1 MELCIN
7 KYVLRTGAE
16 KYESQKR
23 GRTIAIISASVILLL
38 VVVYFISHK
47 ETDILNVSADE
58 IKSIYVTNGSNG
70 DMVDVPSSVF
80 PDFAKALNEVK
91 LKRGQKM
98 ESSGWD
104 YGINL
109 SDGKND
115 YRLSFVSEEN
125 IVIGSK
131 IYGTKE
137 QSGVK
142 LYNSCEHYFKN
153 KK

>member
-1 MELCIN
+1 M
-7 KYVLRTGAE
+7 KA
-16 KYESQKR
+16 KKR
-23 GRTIAIISASVILLL
+23 GRTIAIIRASVILLL

-58 IKSIYVTNGSNG
+58 IKSVYVTNGSNG

-80 PDFAKALNEVK
+80 HDFAKALNEVK

-109 SDGKND
+109 SDGKNEYD
-115 YRLSFVSEEN
+115 LSFVSQRF
-125 IVIGSK
+125 IVIGAK
-131 IYGTKE
+131 KYETKE

-142 LYNSCEHYFKN
+142 LYNLCEHYFKD

>member
-1 MELCIN
+1 M
-7 KYVLRTGAE
+7 KAKKG
-16 KYESQKR
+16 
-23 GRTIAIISASVILLL
+23 GRTIVIISVAVILLL
-38 VVVYFISHK
+38 VVLYSISYK

-70 DMVDVPSSVF
+70 DMVDVPSSIF

-109 SDGKND
+109 SDGKNEYD
-115 YRLSFVSEEN
+115 LSFVSQRF
-125 IVIGSK
+125 IVIGAK
-131 IYGTKE
+131 KYETKE

>member
-1 MELCIN
+1 M
-7 KYVLRTGAE
+7 KA
-16 KYESQKR
+16 KKR
-23 GRTIAIISASVILLL
+23 GRTIVIISVAVILLL
-38 VVVYFISHK
+38 VVLYSVFYK
-47 ETDILNVSADE
+47 ETGILNVSTDE
-58 IKSIYVTNGSNG
+58 IKSIYVTNGLNG
-70 DMVDVPSSVF
+70 DMVDVPSSAF
-80 PDFAKALNEVK
+80 SDFAQALNEVK
-91 LKRGQKM
+91 LKKGRKVD
-98 ESSGWD
+98 STGWD

-137 QSGVK
+137 QSGTK
-142 LYNSCEHYFKN
+142 LYNLCEHYFKD

>member
-1 MELCIN
+1 M
-7 KYVLRTGAE
+7 KAKKG
-16 KYESQKR
+16 
-23 GRTIAIISASVILLL
+23 GRTIVIISVAVILLL
-38 VVVYFISHK
+38 VVLYFISHK

-70 DMVDVPSSVF
+70 DMIDVPSSVF

-109 SDGKND
+109 SDGKNEYD
-115 YRLSFVSEEN
+115 LSFVSQRF
-125 IVIGSK
+125 IVIGAK
-131 IYGTKE
+131 KYETKE

-142 LYNSCEHYFKN
+142 LYNLCEHYFKD

>member
-1 MELCIN
+1 MKTQKTYMIIA
-7 KYVLRTGAE
+7 VVGAVV
-16 KYESQKR
+16 
-23 GRTIAIISASVILLL
+23 IFLFAIL
-38 VVVYFISHK
+38 YFATYK
-47 ETDILNVSADE
+47 ETDILNVSTDE
-58 IKSIYVTNGSNG
+58 IKSIYVTNGLNG
-70 DMVDVPSSVF
+70 DMVDVPSSDF
-80 PDFAKALNEVK
+80 CDFANALNEVK
-91 LKRGQKM
+91 LKKGRKVD
-98 ESSGWD
+98 STGWD

-115 YRLSFVSEEN
+115 YRLSFVSEKN

-142 LYNSCEHYFKN
+142 LYNLCEHCFKN

>member
-1 MELCIN
+1 M
-7 KYVLRTGAE
+7 KTKE
-16 KYESQKR
+16 KYR
-23 GRTIAIISASVILLL
+23 IIVMIGAAVILLFAIL
-38 VVVYFISHK
+38 YFATYK
-47 ETDILNVSADE
+47 ETDILNVSTDE

-142 LYNSCEHYFKN
+142 LYNLCEHCFKN

>member
-1 MELCIN
+1 MKTQKTYMIIA
-7 KYVLRTGAE
+7 VVGAVVIFLFSILYFAT
-16 KYESQKR
+16 YE
-23 GRTIAIISASVILLL
+23 
-38 VVVYFISHK
+38 

-58 IKSIYVTNGSNG
+58 IKNIYVTNGSNG
-70 DMVDVPSSVF
+70 DMVDVPSSIF

-115 YRLSFVSEEN
+115 YRLSFVSEKN

-142 LYNSCEHYFKN
+142 LYNLCEHYFKN

>member
-1 MELCIN
+1 MKTQKTYMIIA
-7 KYVLRTGAE
+7 VVGAVV
-16 KYESQKR
+16 
-23 GRTIAIISASVILLL
+23 IFLFAIL
-38 VVVYFISHK
+38 YFATYQ
-47 ETDILNVSADE
+47 ETDILNVSTDE

-70 DMVDVPSSVF
+70 DMVDVPSSDF
-80 PDFAKALNEVK
+80 CDFANALNEVK
-91 LKRGQKM
+91 LKKGRKVD
-98 ESSGWD
+98 STGWD

-115 YRLSFVSEEN
+115 YRLSFVSGEN

-142 LYNSCEHYFKN
+142 LYNLCEHYFKD

>member
-1 MELCIN
+1 M
-7 KYVLRTGAE
+7 KA
-16 KYESQKR
+16 KKR

-38 VVVYFISHK
+38 VVLYFISHK

-70 DMVDVPSSVF
+70 DMVDVPSSIF

-109 SDGKND
+109 SDGKNEYD
-115 YRLSFVSEEN
+115 LSFVSQRF
-125 IVIGSK
+125 IVIGAK
-131 IYGTKE
+131 KYETKE

-142 LYNSCEHYFKN
+142 LYNLCEHYFKN

>member
-1 MELCIN
+1 M
-7 KYVLRTGAE
+7 KA
-16 KYESQKR
+16 KKR

-38 VVVYFISHK
+38 VVLYFISHK

-70 DMVDVPSSVF
+70 DMVDVPSSIF
-80 PDFAKALNEVK
+80 PDFATALNEVK

-109 SDGKND
+109 SDGKNEYD
-115 YRLSFVSEEN
+115 LSFVSQRF
-125 IVIGSK
+125 IVIGAK
-131 IYGTKE
+131 KYETKE

-142 LYNSCEHYFKN
+142 LYNLCEHYFKD

>member
-1 MELCIN
+1 M
-7 KYVLRTGAE
+7 KTKE
-16 KYESQKR
+16 KYR
-23 GRTIAIISASVILLL
+23 IIVMIGAAVILLFAIL
-38 VVVYFISHK
+38 YFATYK

-70 DMVDVPSSVF
+70 DMVDVPSSIF

-109 SDGKND
+109 SDGKNEYD
-115 YRLSFVSEEN
+115 LSFVSQRF
-125 IVIGSK
+125 IVIGAK
-131 IYGTKE
+131 KYETKE

-142 LYNSCEHYFKN
+142 LYNLCEHCFKD

>member
-1 MELCIN
+1 MRA
-7 KYVLRTGAE
+7 K
-16 KYESQKR
+16 KR
-23 GRTIAIISASVILLL
+23 GRTIAIISVAVILLL
-38 VVVYFISHK
+38 VVLYSISYI
-47 ETDILNVSADE
+47 ETNILNVSADE

-142 LYNSCEHYFKN
+142 LYNLCEHYFKD

>member
-1 MELCIN
+1 M
-7 KYVLRTGAE
+7 KA
-16 KYESQKR
+16 KKR

-38 VVVYFISHK
+38 VVLYFISHK
-47 ETDILNVSADE
+47 ETDILNISTDE
-58 IKSIYVTNGSNG
+58 IKSIYVTNGLNG
-70 DMVDVPSSVF
+70 DMVDVPSSDF
-80 PDFAKALNEVK
+80 CDFANALNEVK

-115 YRLSFVSEEN
+115 YRLSFVSEKN

-142 LYNSCEHYFKN
+142 LYNLCEHYFKN

>member
-1 MELCIN
+1 M
-7 KYVLRTGAE
+7 KA
-16 KYESQKR
+16 KKR

-38 VVVYFISHK
+38 VVLYFISHK
-47 ETDILNVSADE
+47 ETDILNVSTDE
-58 IKSIYVTNGSNG
+58 IKSIYVTNGLNG
-70 DMVDVPSSVF
+70 DMVDVPSSDF
-80 PDFAKALNEVK
+80 RDFANALNEVK
-91 LKRGQKM
+91 LKKGRKVD
-98 ESSGWD
+98 STGWD

-142 LYNSCEHYFKN
+142 LYNLCEHYFKD

>member
-1 MELCIN
+1 MKTKK
-7 KYVLRTGAE
+7 KY
-16 KYESQKR
+16 
-23 GRTIAIISASVILLL
+23 RTIAIISAAVMLLL
-38 VVVYFISHK
+38 VVLYFISYK

-91 LKRGQKM
+91 LKRGQKVD
-98 ESSGWD
+98 STGWD

-115 YRLSFVSEEN
+115 YRLSFVSEKN

-137 QSGVK
+137 QSGAK
-142 LYNSCEHYFKN
+142 LYNLCEHCFKN

>member
-1 MELCIN
+1 MIL
-7 KYVLRTGAE
+7 KTKE
-16 KYESQKR
+16 KYR
-23 GRTIAIISASVILLL
+23 IIVMIGAAVILLFAIL
-38 VVVYFISHK
+38 YFATYE

-98 ESSGWD
+98 ESTGWD

-109 SDGKND
+109 SDGKNEYD
-115 YRLSFVSEEN
+115 LSFVSQRF
-125 IVIGSK
+125 IVIGAK
-131 IYGTKE
+131 KYETKE

-142 LYNSCEHYFKN
+142 LYNLCEHCFKN

>member
-1 MELCIN
+1 M
-7 KYVLRTGAE
+7 KAKKG
-16 KYESQKR
+16 
-23 GRTIAIISASVILLL
+23 GRTIVIISVAVILLL
-38 VVVYFISHK
+38 VVLYSISYK
-47 ETDILNVSADE
+47 ETDILNISTDE
-58 IKSIYVTNGSNG
+58 IKSIYVTNGLNG
-70 DMVDVPSSVF
+70 DMVDVPSSDF
-80 PDFAKALNEVK
+80 CDFANALNEVK
-91 LKRGQKM
+91 LKKGRKVD
-98 ESSGWD
+98 STGWD

>member
-1 MELCIN
+1 M
-7 KYVLRTGAE
+7 KA
-16 KYESQKR
+16 KKR

-38 VVVYFISHK
+38 VVMYFISHK

-109 SDGKND
+109 SDGKNEYD
-115 YRLSFVSEEN
+115 LSFVSQRF
-125 IVIGSK
+125 IVIGAK
-131 IYGTKE
+131 KYETKE

-142 LYNSCEHYFKN
+142 LYNLCEHYFKD

>member
-1 MELCIN
+1 MKTKK
-7 KYVLRTGAE
+7 KYRI
-16 KYESQKR
+16 
-23 GRTIAIISASVILLL
+23 IAIISAAVMLLL
-38 VVVYFISHK
+38 VVLYFISYK
-47 ETDILNVSADE
+47 ETDILNVSTDE
-58 IKSIYVTNGSNG
+58 IKSIYVTNGLNG
-70 DMVDVPSSVF
+70 DMVDVPSSDF
-80 PDFAKALNEVK
+80 RDFANALNEVK
-91 LKRGQKM
+91 LKKGRKVD
-98 ESSGWD
+98 STGWD

-142 LYNSCEHYFKN
+142 LYNLCERYLKD

>member
-1 MELCIN
+1 MKTKK
-7 KYVLRTGAE
+7 KYRI
-16 KYESQKR
+16 
-23 GRTIAIISASVILLL
+23 IAIISAAVMLLL
-38 VVVYFISHK
+38 VVLYFISYK
-47 ETDILNVSADE
+47 ETDILNVSTDE
-58 IKSIYVTNGSNG
+58 IKSIYVTNGLNG
-70 DMVDVPSSVF
+70 DMVDVPSSDF
-80 PDFAKALNEVK
+80 RDFANALNEVK
-91 LKRGQKM
+91 LKKGRKVD
-98 ESSGWD
+98 STGWD

-142 LYNSCEHYFKN
+142 LYNLCEHYFKD

>member
-1 MELCIN
+1 MKTKK
-7 KYVLRTGAE
+7 KYRI
-16 KYESQKR
+16 
-23 GRTIAIISASVILLL
+23 IAIIGAVVILLFA
-38 VVVYFISHK
+38 VFFTISYK
-47 ETDILNVSADE
+47 KTDILNVSADE

-109 SDGKND
+109 SDGKNEYD
-115 YRLSFVSEEN
+115 LSFVSQRF
-125 IVIGSK
+125 IVIGAK
-131 IYGTKE
+131 KYETKE

-142 LYNSCEHYFKN
+142 LYNLCEHYFKD

>member
-1 MELCIN
+1 M
-7 KYVLRTGAE
+7 KA
-16 KYESQKR
+16 KKR

-38 VVVYFISHK
+38 VVLYFISHK

-109 SDGKND
+109 SDGKNEYD
-115 YRLSFVSEEN
+115 LSFVSQRF
-125 IVIGSK
+125 IVIGAK
-131 IYGTKE
+131 KYETKE

-142 LYNSCEHYFKN
+142 LYNLCEHYFKN

>member
-1 MELCIN
+1 MKTQKTYMIIA
-7 KYVLRTGAE
+7 VVGAVV
-16 KYESQKR
+16 
-23 GRTIAIISASVILLL
+23 IFLFAIL
-38 VVVYFISHK
+38 YFATYK
-47 ETDILNVSADE
+47 ETDILNVSTDE
-58 IKSIYVTNGSNG
+58 IKSIYVTNGLNG
-70 DMVDVPSSVF
+70 DMVDVPSSDF
-80 PDFAKALNEVK
+80 CDFANALNEVK

-98 ESSGWD
+98 ESTGWD

-131 IYGTKE
+131 IYGIKE

-142 LYNSCEHYFKN
+142 LYNLCEHCFKN

>member
-1 MELCIN
+1 MKTKK
-7 KYVLRTGAE
+7 KYRIIAVVGAV
-16 KYESQKR
+16 
-23 GRTIAIISASVILLL
+23 VILLFAIL
-38 VVVYFISHK
+38 YFATYK

-70 DMVDVPSSVF
+70 DMVDVPSSDF
-80 PDFAKALNEVK
+80 RDFAQALNEVK
-91 LKRGQKM
+91 LKKGRKVD
-98 ESSGWD
+98 STGWD

-125 IVIGSK
+125 VVIGSK

-137 QSGVK
+137 RSGVK
-142 LYNSCEHYFKN
+142 LYNLCERYLKD
-153 KK
+153 K

>member
-1 MELCIN
+1 M
-7 KYVLRTGAE
+7 KAKKRSRTNV
-16 KYESQKR
+16 
-23 GRTIAIISASVILLL
+23 IISVAVILLL
-38 VVVYFISHK
+38 VVLYSISYK

-98 ESSGWD
+98 DSTGWD

-131 IYGTKE
+131 IYEIKE

-142 LYNSCEHYFKN
+142 LYNLCEHYFKD

>member
-1 MELCIN
+1 M
-7 KYVLRTGAE
+7 KAKKG
-16 KYESQKR
+16 
-23 GRTIAIISASVILLL
+23 GRTIVIISVAVIRLL
-38 VVVYFISHK
+38 VVLYSISYK

-58 IKSIYVTNGSNG
+58 IKNIYVTNGSNG
-70 DMVDVPSSVF
+70 DMVDVPSSIF

-109 SDGKND
+109 SDGKNEYD
-115 YRLSFVSEEN
+115 LSFVSQRF
-125 IVIGSK
+125 IVIGAK
-131 IYGTKE
+131 KYETKE

-142 LYNSCEHYFKN
+142 LYNLCEHYFKD